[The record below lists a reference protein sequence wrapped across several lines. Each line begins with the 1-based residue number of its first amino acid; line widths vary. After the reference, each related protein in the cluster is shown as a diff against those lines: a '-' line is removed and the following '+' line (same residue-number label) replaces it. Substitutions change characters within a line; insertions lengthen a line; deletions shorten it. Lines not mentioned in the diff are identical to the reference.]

1 MTCRTLMVETIF
13 RERNAKRYPK
23 KASPRDKPPPSGA
36 EIDYNKDW
44 MPEYTDGY
52 AGYKPW
58 FIIDASE
65 KFLNDVATTA
75 AHYLLGQQYATV
87 DNCKDTAFPVVIIN
101 VQKVRVPGRQF
112 YTRKYAF
119 HFRTLPA
126 ASYEKNFR
134 WMVSH

>member
-1 MTCRTLMVETIF
+1 MGIVTTSLWWLGDQHQMPRWAYGHGCALFVTLSPVKSRKLSRRRTHYQIMFFAALMVETIF

-23 KASPRDKPPPSGA
+23 TASPRDKPPPSGA

-75 AHYLLGQQYATV
+75 AHYLL
-87 DNCKDTAFPVVIIN
+87 
-101 VQKVRVPGRQF
+101 
-112 YTRKYAF
+112 
-119 HFRTLPA
+119 
-126 ASYEKNFR
+126 
-134 WMVSH
+134 